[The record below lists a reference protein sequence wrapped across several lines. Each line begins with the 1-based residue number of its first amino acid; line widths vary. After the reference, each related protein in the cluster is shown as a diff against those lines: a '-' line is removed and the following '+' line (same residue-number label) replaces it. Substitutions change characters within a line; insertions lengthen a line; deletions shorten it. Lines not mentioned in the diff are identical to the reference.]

1 MAVIVKEVPVK
12 AHNSVGLVERYY
24 APIRRAFKIFQ
35 EDGFDREVALQ
46 MAVKAV
52 NNIAGPDRLIPT
64 LLVFGVYPRII
75 KQSPLLLLIAVQAKS
90 LRKTTQEIRKLYA
103 KRKV

>member
-1 MAVIVKEVPVK
+1 VIVHNAGKNFALAEFRSMARTMAVVVKEVPVE
-12 AHNSVGLVERYY
+12 AYNSVGLVERYY
-24 APIRRAFKIFQ
+24 APLRRAFKIFQ

-52 NNIAGPDRLIPT
+52 NDTAGPDGLVLT

-75 KQSPLLLLIAVQAKS
+75 KQSPLSLLIAV
-90 LRKTTQEIRKLYA
+90 
-103 KRKV
+103 